1 MNAQQIFMALK
12 GQARFVL
19 KGIRLPKWTLPTSE
33 FAEKLDMTVANGQI
47 ESIAPQATHTNTLP
61 SIDLQGALLMPLMV
75 DAHTHLDKTLTRSR
89 MGNITPGLL
98 GAIHAMMA
106 DRTHW
111 TPEDVHHRASQGLE
125 WSYAAGVH
133 HVRTHCD
140 WWEPQ
145 TQPIAWQVLKD
156 LAAEW
161 RGKIHIER
169 ASLIPLH
176 LYADRDQAL
185 AFAKQVADSGPGALL
200 GGFVHTS
207 NWNMQALENLLAAAQ
222 AYQLNVDLHM
232 DEELNP
238 QAQGLLR
245 TTEIMQQ
252 IKFAGHVVCGHTCAL
267 SAQDASLALRTLD
280 EVAKVNMSLVTL
292 PLTNLLLQDAVTG
305 KTPTQRGVTL
315 VQEARGRG
323 IPVLVASDNVQDPFC
338 TFGSYDPLEALTVG
352 ALAAQLPDV
361 FDEATQSVC
370 RSDWLTGEKSLATFA
385 IGQPANFI
393 VLTQANIWGFPSQ
406 THERLVFRNGEV
418 SPS

>member
-1 MNAQQIFMALK
+1 MNAQQISMALK
-12 GQARFVL
+12 SQARFVL
-19 KGIRLPKWTLPTSE
+19 KGVRLPKWTLPNSE
-33 FAEKLDMTVANGQI
+33 FAETLDMTVSNGQI
-47 ESIAPQATHTNTLP
+47 ESIAPQATHTNNITI
-61 SIDLQGALLMPLMV
+61 IDLKGALLMPLLV

-89 MGNITPGLL
+89 LGNITPGLL
-98 GAIHAMMA
+98 GAIHAMMS

-111 TPEDVHHRASQGLE
+111 TPADVHQRASQGLE

-156 LAAEW
+156 LAEEW

-176 LYADRDQAL
+176 MYADRDQAFAL
-185 AFAKQVADSGPGALL
+185 AKQVADSGPGALL

-207 NWNMQALENLLAAAQ
+207 NWNLQALENLLAAAQ
-222 AYQLNVDLHM
+222 AHQLNVDLHM

-252 IKFAGHVVCGHTCAL
+252 IKFSGHVVCGHTCAL
-267 SAQDASLALRTLD
+267 STQDASLALRTLD

-315 VQEARGRG
+315 VQEARARG
-323 IPVLVASDNVQDPFC
+323 IPVMVASDNVQDPFC

-361 FDEATQSVC
+361 FDQATQSVC
-370 RSDWLTGEKSLATFA
+370 RSDWLTGEKSRTRFEV
-385 IGQPANFI
+385 GNPANFI

-406 THERLVFRNGEV
+406 THERLVFRNGEA

>member
-1 MNAQQIFMALK
+1 MNTQQISMALK
-12 GQARFVL
+12 GKTRFVL
-19 KGIRLPKWTLPTSE
+19 KGIRLPKWTLPSSE

-47 ESIAPQATHTNTLP
+47 ESIDPQAPHANALP
-61 SIDLQGALLMPLMV
+61 CIDLQGALLMPLMV

-89 MGNITPGLL
+89 LGNITPGLL

-106 DRTHW
+106 DKTHW

-145 TQPIAWQVLKD
+145 TQPIAWRVLKD
-156 LAAEW
+156 LAADW

-176 LYADRDQAL
+176 LYADRDQAFAL
-185 AFAKQVADSGPGALL
+185 AKQVADSGPGTLL

-207 NWNMQALENLLAAAQ
+207 NWNLQALENLLEAAQ

-238 QAQGLLR
+238 HAQGLLR
-245 TTEIMQQ
+245 TTEIMQKM
-252 IKFAGHVVCGHTCAL
+252 KFAGHVVCGHTCAL

-315 VQEARGRG
+315 VQEARARS

-385 IGQPANFI
+385 IGKPANFI

-406 THERLVFRNGEV
+406 TYERLVFRNGEL

>member
-1 MNAQQIFMALK
+1 
-12 GQARFVL
+12 
-19 KGIRLPKWTLPTSE
+19 
-33 FAEKLDMTVANGQI
+33 
-47 ESIAPQATHTNTLP
+47 
-61 SIDLQGALLMPLMV
+61 
-75 DAHTHLDKTLTRSR
+75 
-89 MGNITPGLL
+89 
-98 GAIHAMMA
+98 MA

-111 TPEDVHHRASQGLE
+111 TIADVHQRASQGLE

-145 TQPIAWQVLKD
+145 NQPIAWQVLKD
-156 LAAEW
+156 LAEEW

-176 LYADRDQAL
+176 LYADRDQAFAL
-185 AFAKQVADSGPGALL
+185 AKQVADSGSGALL

-207 NWNMQALENLLAAAQ
+207 NWNLQALENLFAAAQ
-222 AYQLNVDLHM
+222 AHQLNVDLHM

-252 IKFAGHVVCGHTCAL
+252 IKFSGHVVCGHTCAL
-267 SAQDASLALRTLD
+267 SAQDASLALRTQD
-280 EVAKVNMSLVTL
+280 EVAKVNMSLVSL

-315 VQEARGRG
+315 VQEARARG
-323 IPVLVASDNVQDPFC
+323 IPVMVASDNVQDPFC

-361 FDEATQSVC
+361 FDQATQSVC
-370 RSDWLTGEKSLATFA
+370 RSDWLTGEKSPTRFEV
-385 IGQPANFI
+385 GNPANFI

>member
-1 MNAQQIFMALK
+1 MKAQRISMALK
-12 GQARFVL
+12 SQARFVL
-19 KGIRLPKWTLPTSE
+19 KGVRLPKWTLPNSE

-47 ESIAPQATHTNTLP
+47 ESIFPQATYTNNIT
-61 SIDLQGALLMPLMV
+61 SIDLKGALLMPLLV

-89 MGNITPGLL
+89 MGKITPGLL

-111 TPEDVHHRASQGLE
+111 TPADVHQRASQGLE

-169 ASLIPLH
+169 TSLIPLH
-176 LYADRDQAL
+176 LYADRDQAFAL
-185 AFAKQVADSGPGALL
+185 AKKVADSGPGALL

-207 NWNMQALENLLAAAQ
+207 NWNVQALENLLASAQ
-222 AYQLNVDLHM
+222 AHQLNVDLHM

-252 IKFAGHVVCGHTCAL
+252 IKFAGHVVCGHNCAL
-267 SAQDASLALRTLD
+267 STQDASLALRTLD

-292 PLTNLLLQDAVTG
+292 PLTNLLLQDAVIG

-315 VQEARGRG
+315 VQEARARG
-323 IPVLVASDNVQDPFC
+323 IPVMVASDNVQDPFC

-361 FDEATQSVC
+361 FDDATQSIC
-370 RSDWLTGEKSLATFA
+370 RSDWLTGEKSPTRFEV
-385 IGQPANFI
+385 GNPANFI

-406 THERLVFRNGEV
+406 TQERLVFRNGEV

>member
-1 MNAQQIFMALK
+1 MNTQQISMALK
-12 GQARFVL
+12 GKTRFVL
-19 KGIRLPKWTLPTSE
+19 KGIRLPKWTLPSSE

-47 ESIAPQATHTNTLP
+47 ESIDPQAPHANALP
-61 SIDLQGALLMPLMV
+61 CIDLQGALLMPLMV

-89 MGNITPGLL
+89 LGNITPGLL

-106 DRTHW
+106 DKTHW

-156 LAAEW
+156 LAADW

-176 LYADRDQAL
+176 LYADRDQAFAL
-185 AFAKQVADSGPGALL
+185 AKQVSDSGPGTLL

-207 NWNMQALENLLAAAQ
+207 NWNLQALENLLAAAQ

-238 QAQGLLR
+238 HAQGLLR
-245 TTEIMQQ
+245 TTEIMQKM
-252 IKFAGHVVCGHTCAL
+252 KFAGHVVCGHTCAL

-315 VQEARGRG
+315 VQEARARS

-385 IGQPANFI
+385 IGKPANFI

>member
-1 MNAQQIFMALK
+1 MNAQQISMALK
-12 GQARFVL
+12 SQARFVL
-19 KGIRLPKWTLPTSE
+19 KGVRLPKWTLPNSE
-33 FAEKLDMTVANGQI
+33 FAEKLDITVSNGQI
-47 ESIAPQATHTNTLP
+47 ESIAPQATHTNNITI
-61 SIDLQGALLMPLMV
+61 IDLKGALLMPLLV

-98 GAIHAMMA
+98 GAIHAMMS

-111 TPEDVHHRASQGLE
+111 TPADVHQRASQGLE

-156 LAAEW
+156 LAEEW

-176 LYADRDQAL
+176 LYADRDQAFAL
-185 AFAKQVADSGPGALL
+185 AKQVADSGSGALL

-207 NWNMQALENLLAAAQ
+207 NWNLQALENLFAAAQ
-222 AYQLNVDLHM
+222 AHQLNVDLHM

-252 IKFAGHVVCGHTCAL
+252 IKFSGHVVCGHTCAL
-267 SAQDASLALRTLD
+267 STQDASLALRTLD

-315 VQEARGRG
+315 VQEARARG
-323 IPVLVASDNVQDPFC
+323 IPVMVASDNVQDPFC

-361 FDEATQSVC
+361 FDQATQSVC
-370 RSDWLTGEKSLATFA
+370 RSDWLTGEKSPTRFEV
-385 IGQPANFI
+385 GNPANFI